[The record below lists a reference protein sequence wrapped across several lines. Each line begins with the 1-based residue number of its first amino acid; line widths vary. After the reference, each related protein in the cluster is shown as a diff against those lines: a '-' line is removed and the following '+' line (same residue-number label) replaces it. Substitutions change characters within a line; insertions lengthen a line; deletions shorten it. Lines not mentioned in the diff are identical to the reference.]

1 MKKLIQK
8 IFAFIKKLYNKLV
21 DETKELVPVAIKVV
35 EGIKKVMDSPVDDV
49 TLAIIATIIPA
60 LPKDKISY
68 YKLKLE
74 DYLPKLI
81 LELNLVNTIANE
93 TDVNKQLQMILEQ
106 LKLSSD
112 EVKAEKYHALASKIL
127 VILSDGKVTWSEAVI
142 LTEWY
147 YQDFLKNN
155 EKEFCR

>member
-35 EGIKKVMDSPVDDV
+35 EGVKNVMDSPADDV
-49 TLAIIATIIPA
+49 ALAIITSILPS

-112 EVKAEKYHALASKIL
+112 EVKAEKYHVLASKVL
-127 VILSDGKVTWSEAVI
+127 VILSDGKITWSEAVV
-142 LTEWY
+142 LVEWY
-147 YQDFLKNN
+147 YQTYMK
-155 EKEFCR
+155 K

>member
-35 EGIKKVMDSPVDDV
+35 EGVKNVMDSPADDIA
-49 TLAIIATIIPA
+49 LAIITTIIPS

-112 EVKAEKYHALASKIL
+112 EVKAEKYHTLASKIL
-127 VILSDGKVTWSEAVI
+127 VVLSDGRITWSEAVI

-147 YQDFLKNN
+147 YQNFVK
-155 EKEFCR
+155 K